1 MDFKAIH
8 LGREMLSVP
17 LNAALLSGVLQSV
30 GFV

>member
-8 LGREMLSVP
+8 LRREMLSVP
-17 LNAALLSGVLQSV
+17 LNTALLNGVLQSV